1 MIKPYQSSGLAGPT
15 VPRAAPPFASTPGS
29 SRDLA
34 HRCRLPLVRVPIFR
48 PRPEP
53 ELSDVAALK
62 RRQNGQSVA
71 VTETFT

>member
-29 SRDLA
+29 SRDLV
-34 HRCRLPLVRVPIFR
+34 HRLPLVRVPIFR
-48 PRPEP
+48 PPRPEP